1 MKYMSGDDI
10 RRTYL
15 EYFQSQGHLI
25 LPSSSLIPHGDPTL
39 LLTNAGMVQFKPYFM
54 GEAVPPSRRLTT
66 SQKCFRTVDIDKVG
80 DERHLTFFEM
90 LGNFSIGDYFK
101 REAITFAWE
110 LLTGPRYYDLPAG
123 RLWPTIHPKDDE
135 AFALWREITDVPAER
150 IVRLE
155 DNWWGPAGDTGPNGP
170 DSEIYFDRGEEY
182 GCGKDSCAPGCDCP
196 RFLEIWNLVFMQ
208 FNRAPDG
215 TDTPL
220 PRPSIDTGLGLE
232 RMAMLLQD
240 KKTAYET
247 DLFFPIIQEAERLSG
262 KRYGADEPT
271 DYALRVIAD
280 HSRAVA
286 FLIADG
292 VLPSNEGRGYVL
304 RRVLRRAVRY
314 GRAIGLDE
322 PFLTQ
327 TAAVVINA
335 MSHQYHELTEKRDF
349 IMRVI
354 DREEQRFRETLDEGL
369 GRLDVLFG
377 ELAARQQTVVPGDE
391 AFKLYDTFG
400 LPLDIAKDV
409 ARENG
414 FTVDEDGFQA
424 ALQSQRERARAAAR
438 FGLEQSGDLY
448 RNLGLSAPHFLGYDT
463 LESDATIVALIK
475 NGEPAD
481 TATEGEDVEI
491 VLDATPF
498 YAEKGGQVGDTG
510 IISSKTGVV
519 EVRDTQT
526 PLGDVIVHR
535 GVVARGYIQAGA
547 QVHAQVDGERRLDI
561 ARNHTATHLLHKAL
575 REVLGEH
582 AQQRGSLVAPDRLRF
597 DFAHLNALTDDE
609 IHEIER
615 RINAAVRAN
624 YPVQASTLTQNEARQ
639 AGAMMLFGEKYGD
652 VVRMISVGNDYSR
665 ELCGGTHLH
674 ATGEIGFF
682 IIVGESSVGAG
693 LRRIEALTGRGAE
706 AHVRENLDLLSS
718 LARQLQ
724 TQPSELLVKLTV
736 LMAELAAAQREIERL
751 QREAAKA
758 QIGSLLQQVQDVKGI
773 KLLAARVN
781 AASNDA
787 LREMTDWL
795 RDRMGSGI
803 VVLGTVLNERPAI
816 VAAVTPDLVGK
827 GFHAGNIVKKVAA
840 VVGGSGGG
848 RPDMAQAGGKDANRL
863 DEALKAVAGFI

>member
-1 MKYMSGDDI
+1 
-10 RRTYL
+10 
-15 EYFQSQGHLI
+15 
-25 LPSSSLIPHGDPTL
+25 
-39 LLTNAGMVQFKPYFM
+39 
-54 GEAVPPSRRLTT
+54 
-66 SQKCFRTVDIDKVG
+66 
-80 DERHLTFFEM
+80 
-90 LGNFSIGDYFK
+90 
-101 REAITFAWE
+101 
-110 LLTGPRYYDLPAG
+110 
-123 RLWPTIHPKDDE
+123 
-135 AFALWREITDVPAER
+135 
-150 IVRLE
+150 
-155 DNWWGPAGDTGPNGP
+155 
-170 DSEIYFDRGEEY
+170 
-182 GCGKDSCAPGCDCP
+182 
-196 RFLEIWNLVFMQ
+196 
-208 FNRAPDG
+208 
-215 TDTPL
+215 
-220 PRPSIDTGLGLE
+220 
-232 RMAMLLQD
+232 
-240 KKTAYET
+240 
-247 DLFFPIIQEAERLSG
+247 
-262 KRYGADEPT
+262 
-271 DYALRVIAD
+271 
-280 HSRAVA
+280 
-286 FLIADG
+286 
-292 VLPSNEGRGYVL
+292 
-304 RRVLRRAVRY
+304 
-314 GRAIGLDE
+314 
-322 PFLTQ
+322 
-327 TAAVVINA
+327 
-335 MSHQYHELTEKRDF
+335 
-349 IMRVI
+349 
-354 DREEQRFRETLDEGL
+354 
-369 GRLDVLFG
+369 
-377 ELAARQQTVVPGDE
+377 
-391 AFKLYDTFG
+391 
-400 LPLDIAKDV
+400 
-409 ARENG
+409 
-414 FTVDEDGFQA
+414 
-424 ALQSQRERARAAAR
+424 
-438 FGLEQSGDLY
+438 
-448 RNLGLSAPHFLGYDT
+448 
-463 LESDATIVALIK
+463 
-475 NGEPAD
+475 
-481 TATEGEDVEI
+481 
-491 VLDATPF
+491 
-498 YAEKGGQVGDTG
+498 
-510 IISSKTGVV
+510 
-519 EVRDTQT
+519 
-526 PLGDVIVHR
+526 VIVHR

-615 RINAAVRAN
+615 RVNAAVRAN

-652 VVRMISVGNDYSR
+652 VVRMISVGDDYSR

-706 AHVRENLDLLSS
+706 AYVRENLDLLSS

-840 VVGGSGGG
+840 VVGGSSGG